1 MTPADTKTI
10 GLALRK
16 QLDKSTT
23 PRSPTETMTAQ
34 LLKLAAVGQLS
45 IPNASALPNSGKQEP
60 AAKVSF

>member
-16 QLDKSTT
+16 QLDKSP
-23 PRSPTETMTAQ
+23 PRSPTATMTAQ
-34 LLKLAAVGQLS
+34 LLKLAAVGELS
-45 IPNASALPNSGKQEP
+45 IPNTSALPNSGKQEP